1 MPAHYTAHYYFK
13 EVDFM
18 FSLGARFTDDFYIKV
33 DVASDLSTSVVTCLT
48 EEEGE
53 PVTVTGEITW
63 DEG

>member
-1 MPAHYTAHYYFK
+1 
-13 EVDFM
+13 M
-18 FSLGARFTDDFYIKV
+18 FSFGARFTDDFYIKV